1 MALDRELDILIQGTS
16 LTRAGAREAM
26 DAIFSGSQPP
36 TQIAAFLIALRMKG
50 ETAEELA
57 GFTDS
62 MRAVMLPVASSARP
76 LIDTCGTG
84 GDGLGTFNISTT
96 VALVAAGAGATVA
109 KHGNRSISS
118 QSGSADVLEALGVKV
133 GLKPAESERCL
144 AEVGIAFL
152 FAPEHH
158 PAMRHVQ
165 PIRRELKVRTV
176 FNFLGPLS
184 NPAQAPHQLIGV
196 SSIEMARRMAA
207 ALALLGTERALV
219 VHGADGLDEIA
230 LAGPSQLLS
239 VHLGQ
244 VSEHTIH
251 PEDFGLQT
259 APLAAIAGGD
269 VSHNAALTR
278 AVLAGEP
285 GSRRDI
291 VLLNAAAALTVCGL
305 APDYASGVRLAA
317 QSIDSGAAHQK
328 LEALARF
335 TQAV

>member
-16 LTRAGAREAM
+16 LTRANAREAM
-26 DAIFSGSQPP
+26 GAIFSGSQPA

-57 GFTDS
+57 GFTES
-62 MRAVMLPVASSARP
+62 MRAVMLPVACSSRP

-109 KHGNRSISS
+109 KHGNRSITSR
-118 QSGSADVLEALGVKV
+118 SGSADVLEALGVKV
-133 GLKPAESERCL
+133 GLKAADSERCL

-184 NPAQAPHQLIGV
+184 NPAQAPYQLIGV
-196 SSIEMARRMAA
+196 SSLEMARRMAA

-239 VHLGQ
+239 VHDGQ
-244 VSEHTIH
+244 VTEHTVA
-251 PEDFGLQT
+251 PQDFGLSP
-259 APLAAIAGGD
+259 APVSAIAGGD
-269 VSHNAALTR
+269 AIENAALTR
-278 AVLAGEP
+278 AILAGEP
-285 GSRRDI
+285 GPRREI
-291 VLLNAAAALTVCGL
+291 VLLNAAAVLNVCGL
-305 APDYASGVRLAA
+305 ATDYRSGVQLAA
-317 QSIDSGAAHQK
+317 HALDSGAAQAK
-328 LEALARF
+328 LAALARF
-335 TQAV
+335 TQAI